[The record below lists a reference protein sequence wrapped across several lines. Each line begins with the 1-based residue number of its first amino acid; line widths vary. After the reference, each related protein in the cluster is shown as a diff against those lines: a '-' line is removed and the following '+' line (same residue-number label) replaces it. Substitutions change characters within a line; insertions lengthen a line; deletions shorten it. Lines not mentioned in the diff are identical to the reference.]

1 MTVIQT
7 FIVEPSTPELAIC
20 TRWRAN
26 AFSVLQASFE
36 QELRSM
42 ELFASDQGRGV
53 ALVAKADGEPI
64 GTCLLV
70 ESEIELT
77 MMCRHGLQA
86 CSLSPSVGERVQAL
100 YWFER

>member
-1 MTVIQT
+1 MTIFQT

-20 TRWRAN
+20 ARWRAN

-64 GTCLLV
+64 GTCL
-70 ESEIELT
+70 EQRSSLT

-86 CSLSPSVGERVQAL
+86 CSLSPSVGERVQVL